1 MSRNSGRIEI
11 HRHDLWATPIWR
23 VNLSDNDIHPTKTS
37 LNEDLLNFV
46 VGEAEKNP
54 EIKQKSNRGGWQSRA
69 DLYDEPAL
77 EDLKKQIYNV
87 CKSIF
92 PSMKKEMYFKQM
104 WAGVNKKGDY
114 NIIHQ
119 HGNYMMSGGYYLQV
133 PENSGRIQFRD
144 PRPSAVSN
152 WVATY
157 VERRGE
163 WENYTP
169 KEIYLMICHA
179 FLYHQ
184 VEQSKSDKDRIMIS
198 FDFNLRF

>member
-11 HRHDLWATPIWR
+11 HRNDIWSTPIWK

-46 VGEAEKNP
+46 VGEVEKNP
-54 EIKQKSNRGGWQSRA
+54 ESPRKSNRGGWQSRV
-69 DLYDEPAL
+69 DLYKEPAL

-92 PSMKKEMYFKQM
+92 PTMSGVYFKQM

-133 PENSGRIQFRD
+133 PENSRRIQIRD
-144 PRPSAVSN
+144 HRPSAV
-152 WVATY
+152 
-157 VERRGE
+157 
-163 WENYTP
+163 
-169 KEIYLMICHA
+169 
-179 FLYHQ
+179 
-184 VEQSKSDKDRIMIS
+184 
-198 FDFNLRF
+198 